1 MNKVC
6 VFLVIILLSA
16 CGGGSS
22 DFESVNTAPW
32 ISGSISTIR
41 VGETLNWTPE
51 AIDAAPITEPCD
63 VSDVSILEFINGR
76 SAALYQ
82 ELNEN
87 GF

>member
-1 MNKVC
+1 MNWDV
-6 VFLVIILLSA
+6 
-16 CGGGSS
+16 
-22 DFESVNTAPW
+22 
-32 ISGSISTIR
+32 
-41 VGETLNWTPE
+41 VGEKLALRNSLVQSAIQATDAGFPEGCEYIYNPE